1 MKDLSPPLK
10 LKLDGDALVSNWRA
24 LCKQASGAS
33 VGAAVKADAYGVGAR
48 EVVSRLSKAG
58 CANFF
63 VAHWS
68 EARELADVIPT
79 SQIAVLNGITGND
92 LTEIRQLGA
101 VPVLNT
107 PQQVSRWHESGGGA
121 CHVMIDSGINRLGIG
136 PEQLSGG
143 LLDGMAIDILMS
155 HLASAD
161 TDAPQNPAQ
170 LATFN
175 QIANVTKANRRSLAN
190 SAGIMLGAAYH
201 FDLCRP
207 GLSLYGGIARPE
219 MREIIRQVVF
229 PKAQILQVRDLP
241 SGAPV
246 GYNAIFTCPRDM
258 RVAIAAIG
266 YADGYFRGFSGKGF
280 CQFEGLSLPLIG
292 RVSMDLVTIDVSA
305 AKGLKEGDYVDMD
318 FDLFDAS
325 NISGMSQYE
334 LLTGLGN
341 RSQRVW
347 K

>member
-1 MKDLSPPLK
+1 M
-10 LKLDGDALVSNWRA
+10 LDSDALVSNWRA
-24 LCKQASGAS
+24 MGKQAPNAD

-48 EVVSRLSKAG
+48 EVVARLSKAG
-58 CANFF
+58 CSDFF
-63 VAHWS
+63 VAHWE
-68 EARELADVIPT
+68 EAKAIADLVPA

-92 LTEIRQLGA
+92 LSQIRKLGA
-101 VPVLNT
+101 IPVINT
-107 PQQVSRWHESGGGA
+107 PTQVARWRESGGGL

-161 TDAPQNPAQ
+161 TDVPQNPAQ

-207 GLSLYGGIARPE
+207 GLSLYGGFARPE

-229 PKAQILQVRDLP
+229 PQAQILQVRDLP

-246 GYNAIFTCPRDM
+246 GYNATFTCPTDM
-258 RVAIAAIG
+258 RIATAAIG

-280 CQFEGLSLPLIG
+280 CQFEGQSLPLIG

-318 FDLFDAS
+318 FDLFNAS